1 MNNRNE
7 TIRYNKLKKS
17 LMKKKVKFDESVVLV
32 DLIKDN
38 DVDSIR
44 KMLNNTAKSNN
55 KININKLNDSGIFI
69 LSLLVILYCFTNE
82 NICPLCQGL
91 TILHLAVLENSIE
104 LVKLLLD
111 YGANINMRDRDS
123 WSALHASASMGFY
136 DVSRYL

>member
-69 LSLLVILYCFTNE
+69 LSLLVILFLKMKTFAHYVK
-82 NICPLCQGL
+82 
-91 TILHLAVLENSIE
+91 VLLFFI
-104 LVKLLLD
+104 
-111 YGANINMRDRDS
+111 
-123 WSALHASASMGFY
+123 
-136 DVSRYL
+136 